1 MTKKITLTKPDDW
14 HCHFR
19 DNEKLSRTV
28 IDTSAR
34 FQRAIIMP
42 NLSTPITTV
51 PQAKKYLERIQKH
64 IPKNISFQPLMTLYL
79 HDEMDVQTIRD
90 AKQSGFIVAC
100 KLYPAGATTHSKA
113 GVTNLEKIYS
123 VLEAMQ
129 KEELL
134 LLLHGESID
143 PAIDIFDREKIFIEK
158 QLKKL
163 LKQFPN
169 LRMVLE
175 HISTK
180 TAVEFVKQTPKTLAA
195 TITPHHLLLNRND
208 LLLGGI
214 RPHYYCLPIV
224 KRKEDQKALIEAA
237 TSGNPKFFLG
247 TDSAPHAI
255 SQKENACGCAG
266 IYSSHAAIE
275 LYAEI
280 FEEHGVLNQLESF
293 ACLNGA
299 NFYRLPINKETI
311 TLVKESWKVPEKLSF
326 GKESLIPLA
335 AGKMLRWKI
344 NP

>member
-51 PQAKKYLERIQKH
+51 PQAKKYLERIQNH

-79 HDEMDVQTIRD
+79 HDEMDVQTIHD

-123 VLEAMQ
+123 VIEAMQ

-158 QLKKL
+158 QLTKL

-180 TAVEFVKQTPKTLAA
+180 TAVEFVKQAPKTLAA

-275 LYAEI
+275 LYTEI

-293 ACLNGA
+293 ASLNGA
-299 NFYRLPINKETI
+299 NFYRLPINKESI